1 MKRKTL
7 ASEIVYSGIGLHKG
21 ENIDMKLIPGS
32 DGIIFRR
39 VDFEKGKNEIKLD
52 IACEAVYPSQNLYY
66 V

>member
-39 VDFEKGKNEIKLD
+39 VDFEKGKNEIK
-52 IACEAVYPSQNLYY
+52 
-66 V
+66 